1 MIRFLRSS
9 LRGDNRGAALI
20 ELALAMPFL
29 AALVIGMTDL
39 SRAFSMKL
47 QLEQAA
53 QRAIEKVEQQR
64 SVSTDYSTLSTEAT
78 SAATTAG
85 FSSSTATVDYWL
97 ECNGTRQG
105 DGTAGNGFNN
115 SCPNATD
122 TTARYVT
129 VNISSDYSPLFASTA
144 WPGANA
150 NGTVTL
156 TGKAGVRIQ

>member
-78 SAATTAG
+78 SAA
-85 FSSSTATVDYWL
+85 
-97 ECNGTRQG
+97 
-105 DGTAGNGFNN
+105 
-115 SCPNATD
+115 
-122 TTARYVT
+122 
-129 VNISSDYSPLFASTA
+129 
-144 WPGANA
+144 
-150 NGTVTL
+150 
-156 TGKAGVRIQ
+156 